1 MVYLVYS
8 IDNCIYCDMAKDL
21 LQNDDKVIINCSKI
35 VANRNERDKFIKS
48 INKQVGYNLIDDKI
62 YFPIIFLDDIY
73 IGGYD
78 GLKKHFEMKEI
89 IKDYYIFDDFEY
101 DF

>member
-1 MVYLVYS
+1 MVYLVYT

-21 LQNDDKVIINCSKI
+21 LKNDDKVIINCSKI
-35 VANRNERDKFIKS
+35 VSNRNERNEFIEK
-48 INKQVGYNLIDDKI
+48 INKQVGYNLIEDKI
-62 YFPIIFLDDIY
+62 YFPIIFLDNIY

-78 GLKKHFEMKEI
+78 GLKKYSE
-89 IKDYYIFDDFEY
+89 IKDYNIIEHFDY

>member
-8 IDNCIYCDMAKDL
+8 IDDCIYCDMTKDL
-21 LQNDDKVIINCSKI
+21 LKNDDKVIINATKI
-35 VANRNERDKFIKS
+35 VADKNERNKFIS
-48 INKQVGYNLIDDKI
+48 TINRQVGYNLIEDKI
-62 YFPIIFLDDIY
+62 YFPIVFLDDVY

-78 GLKKHFEMKEI
+78 KLTKHFEMKELM
-89 IKDYYIFDDFEY
+89 KDYYIFNDFDY

>member
-8 IDNCIYCDMAKDL
+8 IDNCINCDMAKDL
-21 LQNDDKVIINCSKI
+21 LKNDDKVIINCSKI
-35 VANRNERDKFIKS
+35 VSNRNERNELKATL
-48 INKQVGYNLIDDKI
+48 NKQVGYNLIEDKI
-62 YFPIIFLDDIY
+62 YFPIIFLDNIY

-89 IKDYYIFDDFEY
+89 MKEYYIDDFFDY
-101 DF
+101 NF